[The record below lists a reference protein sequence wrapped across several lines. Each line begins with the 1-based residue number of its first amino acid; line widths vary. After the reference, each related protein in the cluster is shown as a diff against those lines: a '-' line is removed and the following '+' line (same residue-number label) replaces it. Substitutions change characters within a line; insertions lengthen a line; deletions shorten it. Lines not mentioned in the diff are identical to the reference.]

1 MKSKTLFLVIFCH
14 RSSIALLALLF
25 IHLKGLFLYLFK
37 TFRWRGRE
45 LLLFARRIST
55 FQVLLFLFQR
65 FIQYALFHLIA
76 FAFLCIS

>member
-14 RSSIALLALLF
+14 RSSIALLF

-37 TFRWRGRE
+37 TLLWRGRE
-45 LLLFARRIST
+45 LSLFARRIST

-65 FIQYALFHLIA
+65 FIQHALFHLIA
-76 FAFLCIS
+76 FAFLRIS